1 MIRRS
6 FLYVIFL
13 IFLFVQISS
22 VYELGSEKKFSEE
35 WNVKETDIR
44 FLSEAPQETI
54 RGSLKKAEGKA
65 DLKSKTFFFQ
75 VDLNDLNVPNRLM
88 NRHMHENYLETERF
102 PNVIF
107 QGNISKWD
115 VSSKTVIVEG
125 NITLH
130 GVTKKNVQ
138 VRGNFEEKGKDLL
151 IRANF
156 EILLSDFN
164 IEIPKLVILKLNEK
178 IRIETSVTWQTKE

>member
-1 MIRRS
+1 MICRRL
-6 FLYVIFL
+6 LYVIFL
-13 IFLFVQISS
+13 IFLFVQFSS
-22 VYELGSEKKFSEE
+22 VQELGSEKKISEE
-35 WNVKETDIR
+35 WSVKETDIR

-54 RGSLKKAEGKA
+54 QGSLKKAEGRA

-107 QGNISKWD
+107 QGNISKWN

-125 NITLH
+125 DITLH
-130 GVTKKNVQ
+130 GITKKNVQ
-138 VRGNFEEKGKDLL
+138 VQGNFEEKGKDLL

-156 EILLSDFN
+156 EILLSDFK

-178 IRIETSVTWQTKE
+178 IQIETSILWQHKI